1 MSHSK
6 PDFGFGEAT
15 CIGSDTCSKLDIEK
29 KGLNWDKENTDTFKD
44 WLKIASF
51 NVQSLEYAIK
61 EYKAII
67 QYSVIV
73 GLVLSTASGTTSS
86 ARIGLNLNSYLDS
99 ALNIA
104 FVVMTFSIAIFTG
117 AIKVYQIQERL
128 EEFIKAKQEW
138 LNFITV
144 IGTEFQLPLNLRQN
158 AIDLI
163 IKHKDKY
170 LDLMKRDLEIPDRI
184 KNRVLKEN
192 QWRDID
198 GKNIS
203 RTILEIAGE
212 ETIKMER
219 RNSECIII
227 PPPMEK
233 KASWFPK
240 LFHPPSVPAPPVR
253 NPFPP
258 GSSISLGVRLA
269 PAPLQVPAPFQV
281 ELPDSP
287 PDTPRPYVDSP

>member
-1 MSHSK
+1 MS
-6 PDFGFGEAT
+6 D
-15 CIGSDTCSKLDIEK
+15 LDIEK
-29 KGLNWDKENTDTFKD
+29 KGLNWDTENTDTFKD

-61 EYKAII
+61 EYKGVIR
-67 QYSVIV
+67 YSVIV
-73 GLVLSTASGTTSS
+73 GLILSTASGTTSS
-86 ARIGLNLNSYLDS
+86 ARFGLQVPSYLDS

-128 EEFIKAKQEW
+128 EEYIKAKQEW
-138 LNFITV
+138 LTFITV

-184 KNRVLKEN
+184 KNRVLREN
-192 QWRDID
+192 KWRDID

-203 RTILEIAGE
+203 RTILEIAGD

-219 RNSECIII
+219 RNSETRIYIEDAPPSLEKKRSWYPSFFQKPAVI
-227 PPPMEK
+227 QGAATLVPPPY
-233 KASWFPK
+233 
-240 LFHPPSVPAPPVR
+240 
-253 NPFPP
+253 
-258 GSSISLGVRLA
+258 I
-269 PAPLQVPAPFQV
+269 
-281 ELPDSP
+281 PDSP
-287 PDTPRPYVDSP
+287 PDTPRGDL

>member
-1 MSHSK
+1 MSN
-6 PDFGFGEAT
+6 
-15 CIGSDTCSKLDIEK
+15 LDIEK

-73 GLVLSTASGTTSS
+73 GLALSTASGTTST
-86 ARIGLNLNSYLDS
+86 ARIGLNLNSYLDN

-184 KNRVLKEN
+184 KNRVLNEN
-192 QWRDID
+192 KWTDID

-212 ETIKMER
+212 ETIKIER
-219 RNSECIII
+219 RNSEINIVLPNFI
-227 PPPMEK
+227 QSPPLEK
-233 KASWFPK
+233 KTSWFPK
-240 LFHPPSVPAPPVR
+240 FFHPPTVTIRAPPIM
-253 NPFPP
+253 NPLPSGRVGATKLASEAGVPP
-258 GSSISLGVRLA
+258 ILN
-269 PAPLQVPAPFQV
+269 
-281 ELPDSP
+281 LPDSP
-287 PDTPRPYVDSP
+287 PDTPRSYIESP

>member
-1 MSHSK
+1 MS
-6 PDFGFGEAT
+6 D
-15 CIGSDTCSKLDIEK
+15 LDIEK

-73 GLVLSTASGTTSS
+73 GLALSTASGTTST
-86 ARIGLNLNSYLDS
+86 ARIGLQLNSYLDS

-128 EEFIKAKQEW
+128 EEYIKAKQEW

-144 IGTEFQLPLNLRQN
+144 IGTEFQFPLNLRQN

-184 KNRVLKEN
+184 KNRVLTEN

-212 ETIKMER
+212 ETFKMER
-219 RNSECIII
+219 RNSELIMPNFIE
-227 PPPMEK
+227 PLEK
-233 KASWFPK
+233 KKSWLPK
-240 LFHPPSVPAPPVR
+240 FFHPPIVKAQPVTLKASPLTIRAPVM
-253 NPFPP
+253 NPFP
-258 GSSISLGVRLA
+258 SGVNVL
-269 PAPLQVPAPFQV
+269 
-281 ELPDSP
+281 ELPDLP
-287 PDTPRPYVDSP
+287 ETPRSYVESL

>member
-1 MSHSK
+1 MLIVLREKRRRRRSIFQPRIGMSDEK
-6 PDFGFGEAT
+6 
-15 CIGSDTCSKLDIEK
+15 IDTEK
-29 KGLNWDKENTDTFKD
+29 KGLNWDQENTDTFKD

-51 NVQSLEYAIK
+51 NVQCLEYAIK
-61 EYKAII
+61 EFKSLI

-73 GLVLSTASGTTSS
+73 GLILSTASGTASS
-86 ARIGLNLNSYLDS
+86 ARFSLDAYS
-99 ALNIA
+99 SLDNALNIS

-117 AIKVYQIQERL
+117 AIKVFQIQERL

-163 IKHKDKY
+163 IKYKDKY
-170 LDLMKRDLEIPDRI
+170 LDLMKRDLEIPERI

-192 QWRDID
+192 GWRDID

-203 RTILEIAGE
+203 RTILEIAGS

-219 RNSECIII
+219 RNSDLGILVHIEDKKI
-227 PPPMEK
+227 EK
-233 KASWFPK
+233 KKSWYPTFLQIKPSPTVNPK
-240 LFHPPSVPAPPVR
+240 
-253 NPFPP
+253 
-258 GSSISLGVRLA
+258 ITDKKT
-269 PAPLQVPAPFQV
+269 
-281 ELPDSP
+281 EYLPDSP
-287 PDTPRPYVDSP
+287 PESPHST